1 MGNAL
6 AEIFKTAVILIII
19 LFALVV
25 LGLGYFIKNEIKED
39 IIKTQTKP
47 EITWELK
54 ADKQKVDTVWIYK
67 FKNKL

>member
-1 MGNAL
+1 M
-6 AEIFKTAVILIII
+6 
-19 LFALVV
+19 

>member
-6 AEIFKTAVILIII
+6 ADIFKAAIVLIII

-25 LGLGYFIKNEIKED
+25 LSLGYFIKNQVRENT
-39 IIKTQTKP
+39 IKTQTKP

-54 ADKQKVDTVWIYK
+54 AAKQKVDTVWIYK
-67 FKNKL
+67 FKDK

>member
-6 AEIFKTAVILIII
+6 ADIFKAAIVLIVI
-19 LFALVV
+19 LFALVM
-25 LGLGYFIKNEIKED
+25 LGLGYVIKNEVKENT
-39 IIKTQTKP
+39 IKTQTKP

-67 FKNKL
+67 FKDK

>member
-6 AEIFKTAVILIII
+6 ADIFKAAIVLIII
-19 LFALVV
+19 LFALVM
-25 LGLGYFIKNEIKED
+25 LGLGYVIKNEVKENT
-39 IIKTQTKP
+39 IKTQTKP

-67 FKNKL
+67 FKDK